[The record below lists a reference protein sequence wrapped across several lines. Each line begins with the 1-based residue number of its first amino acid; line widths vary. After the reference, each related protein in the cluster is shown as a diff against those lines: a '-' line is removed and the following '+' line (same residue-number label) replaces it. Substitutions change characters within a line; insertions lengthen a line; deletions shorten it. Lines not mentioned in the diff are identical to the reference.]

1 MQVSTTLEGG
11 RQEHHDMRSRSTSPI
26 SISVN
31 NSKRIQTNG
40 VPSVQ
45 DVTTTTNGK
54 LPRRRR
60 SSIADALEPPD
71 RESYAIQNAE
81 ELASISVAS
90 LEVESVH
97 ANGEPIR
104 GPKVYSQFSVAVL
117 AGLMAPSV
125 FGGLARLGILAL
137 TSYDGHAI
145 FPLAWVQSIGCLIM
159 GFALGWKEPI
169 NT

>member
-1 MQVSTTLEGG
+1 MQVSTTLEGR

-26 SISVN
+26 SISMN
-31 NSKRIQTNG
+31 NSKRIQANG

-137 TSYDGHAI
+137 TSHDGHAI